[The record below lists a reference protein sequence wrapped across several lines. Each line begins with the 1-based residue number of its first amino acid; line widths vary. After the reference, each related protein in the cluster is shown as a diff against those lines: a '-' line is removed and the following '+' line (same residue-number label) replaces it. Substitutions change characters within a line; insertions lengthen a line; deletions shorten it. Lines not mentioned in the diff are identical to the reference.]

1 MADEKDYYKILGV
14 ERTASADEIK
24 RAYKKVAIKYHP
36 DRNPGNKEAEEKFKQ
51 AAEAYDVLRDPD
63 KRARYDQFG
72 AEGVNGAG
80 GFGGFGGAQGM
91 DINDIFSAF
100 GDIFGGHGF
109 GGFGG
114 GFGGGRSA
122 QPRQYKG
129 ADMRMKVRL
138 TLEEIATGVTKK
150 YKMKKDITCTE
161 CGGSGSESGSK
172 PETCSTC
179 HGQGYV
185 MRTQRSMFGMVQ
197 TQDVCPDCHGEGT
210 IIKHKCKHCQG
221 TGIVKGEEVVEVSIP
236 AGVGEGM
243 VVNIPRKGNAAMHNG
258 VPGDIQVIIEE
269 APHPDFIRDETD
281 LIYNLLLSVP
291 QATLGD
297 TIEIPT
303 LTGKARIKIEPGT
316 QPGTA
321 LRLRGKGLPVV
332 QGYGHGTGDIV
343 VNISVY
349 IPQELNKDEKKQME
363 ALKDNDNFQPE
374 ESVKNKIFKAFRNYF
389 NK

>member
-72 AEGVNGAG
+72 AEGVNGAS

-129 ADMRMKVRL
+129 SDMRMKVRL

-161 CGGSGSESGSK
+161 CGGSGCENGTK
-172 PETCSTC
+172 PETCTTC

-281 LIYNLLLSVP
+281 LIYNLLLSIP

-349 IPQELNKDEKKQME
+349 IPQELNKEEKKQLE
-363 ALKDNDNFQPE
+363 ALKDNEHFQPD